1 MGACPTAARANG
13 AQNAACAGFLFA
25 GLTFKEW
32 PMRKI
37 KSAASRLLALCGVIG
52 LSVTGCATDSVVV
65 TGKVRPAISPAEVKV
80 YWRPPVTFEEIA
92 ILNTSKNSAFTTGG
106 QKTID
111 KVIAGLKEQAA
122 KVGANGVILEGFSD
136 RQTGAIGSGVGS
148 SSVSSNSAVGV
159 GVGGSLGI
167 YKKTG
172 HGVAIFVPPGFAP
185 PPGSQPEGRQP

>member
-1 MGACPTAARANG
+1 MGINKY
-13 AQNAACAGFLFA
+13 AGRLLTLC
-25 GLTFKEW
+25 GLT
-32 PMRKI
+32 
-37 KSAASRLLALCGVIG
+37 ALLAA
-52 LSVTGCATDSVVV
+52 CATDSVVV
-65 TGKVRPAISPAEVKV
+65 TGTARAPISPADVKI
-80 YWRPPVTFEEIA
+80 YSHPPAVFEEVA

-106 QKTID
+106 QKTVD

-136 RQTGAIGSGVGS
+136 SQTGSVGSGVGS

-172 HGVAIFVPPGFAP
+172 HGVAIFVPPGSGSAP
-185 PPGSQPEGRQP
+185 

>member
-1 MGACPTAARANG
+1 MSKTKSGARP
-13 AQNAACAGFLFA
+13 
-25 GLTFKEW
+25 
-32 PMRKI
+32 
-37 KSAASRLLALCGVIG
+37 LLALCGMIG
-52 LSVTGCATDSVVV
+52 LSVAGCATDSVVV
-65 TGKVRPAISPAEVKV
+65 TGRVRPATSPADVKV

-106 QKTID
+106 QKTVD

-136 RQTGAIGSGVGS
+136 AQTGSIGSGVGS
-148 SSVSSNSAVGV
+148 SSESRNSAVGV

-172 HGVAIFVPPGFAP
+172 HGVAIFVPPGSAQPPPTTP
-185 PPGSQPEGRQP
+185 PPGSAPPGTRF